1 MGHHKLREDKT
12 CLNCENE
19 VQGRFCS
26 NCGQENVESR
36 HSFHYLFTHFLED
49 LLHYDGSFWKTIK
62 TLLFKPGKL
71 TIEYLK
77 GKRASYVAP
86 VKLYIFVA
94 FVAFFVPAAVSFF
107 ENEPKN
113 EIIETSDNESELA
126 KEIKNSG
133 VTYGLKEGYKNVKSV
148 AQLDSLQSVKPK
160 GKKLNWVEYKIMKK
174 NIELIKQGAEKEF
187 QEKFVEMLSKNFSKV
202 LFVYMPIFAFL
213 LWLFHGKKRWYYFDH
228 GIFTLH
234 YFAFLLICNT
244 ILVLSEFLLT
254 LLGIEII
261 YDIVFPLM
269 VFAFMLYTFFY
280 FFRAHSKVYGEN
292 KWISRLKS
300 FALFFI
306 NIICMSFVA
315 TIYILVIA
323 WNVY

>member
-1 MGHHKLREDKT
+1 MGHHKLREDKN
-12 CLNCENE
+12 CLNCGNE

-62 TLLFKPGKL
+62 SLLFKPGKL
-71 TIEYLK
+71 TNEYLK

-86 VKLYIFVA
+86 VKLYIFIA
-94 FVAFFVPAAVSFF
+94 FVAFFVPAVVSYFDK
-107 ENEPKN
+107 ESANELVKVNGN
-113 EIIETSDNESELA
+113 EAELA
-126 KEIKNSG
+126 KQIKNSG
-133 VTYGLKEGYKNVKSV
+133 VTYGFKDGFNNVKSV
-148 AQLDSLQSVKPK
+148 AQLDSLQSVKPE

-174 NIELIKQGAEKEF
+174 NIELLEHGAEKDF
-187 QEKFVEMLSKNFSKV
+187 REKFIEMLSKNFSKV

-234 YFAFLLICNT
+234 YFSFLLILSTFFVLFEFITSLIGIVSISDILNFLA
-244 ILVLSEFLLT
+244 ILVLM
-254 LLGIEII
+254 I
-261 YDIVFPLM
+261 YP
-269 VFAFMLYTFFY
+269 FFY
-280 FFRAHSKVYGEN
+280 FFRAHSKVYGEK

-300 FALFFI
+300 FALFFL
-306 NIICMSFVA
+306 NIICMSIVA
-315 TIYILVIA
+315 TIYLLVIA
-323 WNVY
+323 WNVH